1 MIENLGK
8 EKDICRYREA
18 HRVSNKMN
26 PSRPTRRSVII
37 VWQSER
43 QDYRG
48 SRETKESVTRS
59 SHKAISIFLCGN
71 DAGQNGVS

>member
-1 MIENLGK
+1 
-8 EKDICRYREA
+8 
-18 HRVSNKMN
+18 MN

-37 VWQSER
+37 VMAKVKDRITEAV
-43 QDYRG
+43 
-48 SRETKESVTRS
+48 RETKESVTRS